1 MKTAEEMTDECFG
14 KDFDP
19 VTGKDVEEDLKFAV
33 AEKMLEY
40 GDLIKEACA
49 LIAEHSWGGPQ
60 TAENIR
66 RLELP

>member
-14 KDFDP
+14 ND
-19 VTGKDVEEDLKFAV
+19 KDVEEDLKFAV

-40 GDLIKEACA
+40 GELIKEACA